1 MFCKAIHLAYVEM
14 MGQQPLKINL
24 VRKLRN
30 RRKILL
36 KHSCRDDGLAAIK
49 DLSGLKIERLKKNVI
64 KTFKDCGLNITIEAN
79 LHTVNYFDVAF
90 DSRKDIYLLNKKP
103 DNPPVYINN
112 CSNHPPTVIK

>member
-1 MFCKAIHLAYVEM
+1 M
-14 MGQQPLKINL
+14 
-24 VRKLRN
+24 RN

-64 KTFKDCGLNITIEAN
+64 KTFKHCGLNTTIEAN

-103 DNPPVYINN
+103 DNPPVHINN

>member
-36 KHSCRDDGLAAIK
+36 KHSCKDDGLAAIK
-49 DLSGLKIERLKKNVI
+49 DLSGLEIERLKKIVI

-90 DSRKDIYLLNKKP
+90 DSGKDIYLLNKKP